1 MGTLGPRP
9 RLLPF
14 FPLPLPLGGAGPEG
28 LLGDLERLGCGF
40 GFGEAVLVVP
50 AAGKGNKWNV
60 TDGWESTCWSSAS
73 KGNLPCSSLFRVVMR
88 SAMSTQAARSARNSW
103 AKETDE

>member
-1 MGTLGPRP
+1 MVQGPRVFWAIWNV
-9 RLLPF
+9 LAVASALVK
-14 FPLPLPLGGAGPEG
+14 G
-28 LLGDLERLGCGF
+28 
-40 GFGEAVLVVP
+40 VLVVP